1 MVEFESLE
9 ERIEE
14 YVDVIEESIDVDVDK
29 KAIGQSKG
37 CAKCGICQ
45 LSVHNFEKHIVEAH

>member
-9 ERIEE
+9 EEIEE

-29 KAIGQSKG
+29 KSNRSFKSL
-37 CAKCGICQ
+37 C
-45 LSVHNFEKHIVEAH
+45 

>member
-9 ERIEE
+9 EDIEE

-29 KAIGQSKG
+29 KSNRSFKRL
-37 CAKCGICQ
+37 CQ
-45 LSVHNFEKHIVEAH
+45 MRNLSTKRA

>member
-1 MVEFESLE
+1 MRQEDIKKVFKIIFKLSDGVVEFESLE

-29 KAIGQSKG
+29 KSNRSFKSL
-37 CAKCGICQ
+37 C
-45 LSVHNFEKHIVEAH
+45 

>member
-9 ERIEE
+9 EEIEE

-29 KAIGQSKG
+29 KSNRSVKRL
-37 CAKCGICQ
+37 CQ
-45 LSVHNFEKHIVEAH
+45 MRNLSTKRA